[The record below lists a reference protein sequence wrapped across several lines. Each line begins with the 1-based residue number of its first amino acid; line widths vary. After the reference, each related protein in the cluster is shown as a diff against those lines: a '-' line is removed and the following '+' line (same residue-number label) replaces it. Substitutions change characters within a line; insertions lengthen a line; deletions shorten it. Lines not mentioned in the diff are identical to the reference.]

1 MRELRMDV
9 IVAGGNVVLRDQV
22 CAVDIGIKDG
32 KIAIIA
38 PCLAGEAGKV
48 IDASGKYVIAGVVDA
63 HVHLN
68 EPGLGEWEGFVT
80 GTASLA
86 AGGCTTFIDMPL
98 NGMPPTVNIASLEMK
113 LEAERKS
120 GSRVDFAI
128 WGGLVP
134 GNVGELEALAQAGVA
149 GFKAFMS
156 SPGDRGEGAFQNV
169 DDETLFEGMQKI
181 ASLGHVLALHAE
193 SEPIV
198 SKLTDDKLSAGKV
211 TMRDY
216 LDSRPTEAE
225 IEAVKLALDMAA
237 RTGCKLH
244 IVHISTPEAVDLI
257 SEAKRSGQDV
267 TVETCPHYLAFTDDD
282 VIRIGASAKC
292 SPPIRTEKEREALW
306 QRLANGDI
314 DLVASDHSPC
324 PPSMK
329 QSDSGNYFEAWG
341 GILGA
346 QSTLE
351 LMITEGWQKRG
362 IPLPVL
368 SRALSAA
375 PAERFGLR
383 HRKGAIEVGLD
394 ADLAIVDLEVSYV
407 LTAEH
412 LKYRHPHSAY
422 ENFEFGCRIE
432 ATLLRGE
439 IVYDKKSANG
449 GLDTDQR
456 TGGLRLW
463 PEPST
468 SRIG

>member
-1 MRELRMDV
+1 MREERMDV

-38 PCLAGEAGKV
+38 PLLTGEAGKV

-63 HVHLN
+63 HVHIN

-98 NGMPPTVNIASLEMK
+98 NGIPPTVNVASLELK
-113 LEAERKS
+113 LKAERNS
-120 GSRVDFAI
+120 GSRIDFAI

-149 GFKAFMS
+149 GFKAFMC
-156 SPGDRGEGAFQNV
+156 SPGDMGEDAFRNV
-169 DDETLFEGMQKI
+169 DDQTLFEGMQKI
-181 ASLGHVLALHAE
+181 ASLGHVLAIHAE
-193 SEPIV
+193 SESIV
-198 SKLTDDKLSAGKV
+198 SKETADKLALGKV

-216 LDSRPTEAE
+216 LDSRPPEAE
-225 IEAVKLALDMAA
+225 IEAVMLALDMAV
-237 RTGCKLH
+237 RNGCKLH
-244 IVHISTPEAVDLI
+244 FVHISTPEAVDLI
-257 SEAKRSGQDV
+257 RDAKRSGQDV
-267 TVETCPHYLAFTDDD
+267 TVETCPHYLAFTDED

-292 SPPIRTEKEREALW
+292 SPPIRTGREREALW
-306 QRLANGDI
+306 RRLADGDI
-314 DLVASDHSPC
+314 DFVASDHSPC
-324 PPSMK
+324 PLSMK
-329 QSDSGNYFEAWG
+329 QSDSGNYFETWG

-351 LMITEGWQKRG
+351 LIITEGWQKRG

-368 SRALSAA
+368 SRAMSAA
-375 PAERFGLR
+375 PAERFGLQS
-383 HRKGAIEVGLD
+383 RKGAIEIGLD
-394 ADLAIVDLEVSYV
+394 ADLVIVDLEAPYV
-407 LTAEH
+407 LTAEL

-422 ENFEFGCRIE
+422 EDFEFGCRIE
-432 ATLLRGE
+432 VTLLRGE
-439 IVYDKKSANG
+439 IVYDRKSANG
-449 GLDTDQR
+449 GLDADQR

-463 PEPST
+463 PERST